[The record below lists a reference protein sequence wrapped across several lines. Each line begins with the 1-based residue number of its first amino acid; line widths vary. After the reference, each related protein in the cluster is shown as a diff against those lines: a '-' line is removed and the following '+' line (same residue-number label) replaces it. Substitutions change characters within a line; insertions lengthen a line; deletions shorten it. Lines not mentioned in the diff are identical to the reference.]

1 MGRKGLGWIG
11 GKGIKEL
18 KGQHLNSWIL
28 KSPGIKAGGR
38 EGGREGREEVREPGG
53 QVLREYGRRSPEG
66 SWQGRFSGGVRCKE
80 LDGGREGGW
89 SSCCASLRG

>member
-38 EGGREGREEVREPGG
+38 EGGREGGERGSQRA
-53 QVLREYGRRSPEG
+53 RRPSP
-66 SWQGRFSGGVRCKE
+66 S
-80 LDGGREGGW
+80 
-89 SSCCASLRG
+89 